1 LFNRKKEPDR
11 PSLLQVAVHSR
22 FVVTLKDQTTFDGL
36 LVDSDASV
44 LILANAR
51 VLTDPREQPQTVD
64 GRIYLERVNVEY
76 MQELRS

>member
-1 LFNRKKEPDR
+1 
-11 PSLLQVAVHSR
+11 
-22 FVVTLKDQTTFDGL
+22 VVTLKDQTTFDGL